1 MPRSTKKKKI
11 FHNVAPAAEDTSI
24 VHLLNQV
31 FNIDY
36 YDMIHFSLF
45 FQEKNLMIRRAI
57 ISGKNHGINL
67 KHGSPNPGK
76 GDCSFEAVIQNIND
90 RSCYTEKL
98 PMTIDWYRRIWAKD
112 MENRTIN
119 TSLNIYSRQEWRDG
133 WEEMQS
139 PGTFERGIF

>member
-31 FNIDY
+31 FHIDY

-76 GDCSFEAVIQNIND
+76 GD
-90 RSCYTEKL
+90 
-98 PMTIDWYRRIWAKD
+98 
-112 MENRTIN
+112 
-119 TSLNIYSRQEWRDG
+119 
-133 WEEMQS
+133 
-139 PGTFERGIF
+139 